1 MFKKILITYTII
13 FILIVISLEIYLSSV
28 IKSNYI
34 KNLKNSL
41 LIQSKLI
48 ALNIPDK
55 LEKPL
60 DDFCKD
66 FKEKTSA
73 RITIIAEDGKVLGDS
88 DEPSQNMENHYNRP
102 EIREADINE
111 IGSSIRFSK
120 TLSTDMFYLAVSIN
134 RDDNKKIFLRLSVP
148 LKDIQKA
155 INDLRIKI
163 LIASSISL
171 LTLLLITL
179 YQTEKIKKTI
189 NEIVNL
195 SKEIAT
201 GNLKSRLIITEKD
214 ELGDLT
220 KNINEMAQSIEYQ
233 LHEIELEK
241 QRLETILKTISESLI
256 LVDNKLRVI
265 LYNFSFK
272 NLFQIDQDITNKP
285 LIEICRNIEIVQL
298 IEHVIKTNQ
307 SVTKEIQTTYPK
319 ESFLLVTA
327 NPYYSINE
335 ESSGAVLTLYDIT
348 KLKKLEQIRKDF
360 VANVSHEMK
369 TPITAIKG
377 FAETLLDGAIDDK
390 ENAIKFLKTI
400 KTHSERLN
408 SLIDDLLTLSRIE
421 LGEIKLE
428 KNNININEAIDNVF
442 NLLSNK
448 AKSKGLYLKKDIDPA
463 IKYINADF
471 NRFQQILLNIIDNGI
486 KFTEKGGV
494 TLKAYKINKDG
505 KEFIE
510 IIVEDTGIGIPK
522 KHLTRIGERFY
533 RVDAERSR
541 NLGGT
546 GLGLAIVKHL
556 IKAHGW
562 EMKIESE
569 ESIGTKVIIS
579 ISP

>member
-1 MFKKILITYTII
+1 MFKKILITYTVI
-13 FILIVISLEIYLSSV
+13 FILIVISLEIYLSSL

-48 ALNIPDK
+48 ASNIPDK
-55 LEKPL
+55 YEKSL
-60 DDFCKD
+60 DNFCKD

-88 DEPSQNMENHYNRP
+88 DEPSEKMENHYNRP

-111 IGSSIRFSK
+111 IGTSIRFSK
-120 TLSTDMFYLAVSIN
+120 TISVDMYYLAISIIKDN
-134 RDDNKKIFLRLSVP
+134 NKKFFLRLSVP

-155 INDLRIKI
+155 VNNLRIKI
-163 LIASSISL
+163 LIASLISL

-195 SKEIAT
+195 SKEIAG

-214 ELGDLT
+214 ELGELT
-220 KNINEMAQSIEYQ
+220 KNINEMAQSIEDKMY
-233 LHEIELEK
+233 EIELEK
-241 QRLETILKTISESLI
+241 QRLETVLKTISESLI
-256 LVDNKLRVI
+256 LVDNKLRTI
-265 LYNFSFK
+265 LYNSSFK
-272 NLFQIDQDITNKP
+272 NLFQTDQDITNKP
-285 LIEICRNIEIVQL
+285 LIEICRNIEIVE
-298 IEHVIKTNQ
+298 IAEHVIKTNQ
-307 SVTKEIQTTYPK
+307 SITKEIQTTYPK
-319 ESFLLVTA
+319 ELFLLITA
-327 NPYYSINE
+327 NPYYSSNE
-335 ESSGAVLTLYDIT
+335 ESSGVVLTIHDIT

-377 FAETLLDGAIDDK
+377 FAETLLDGAIDDR
-390 ENAIKFLKTI
+390 ENATKFLKTI
-400 KTHSERLN
+400 KIHSERLN
-408 SLIDDLLTLSRIE
+408 SLIDDLLTLSSIE
-421 LGEIKLE
+421 LGEIKIE

-442 NLLSNK
+442 NLLSDK
-448 AKSKGLYLKKDIDPA
+448 AKSKGLYLKKDIDPS

-471 NRFQQILLNIIDNGI
+471 NRFQQILLNIIDNSI

-494 TLKAYKINKDG
+494 TLKAYKINKDE
-505 KEFIE
+505 KELIE
-510 IIVEDTGIGIPK
+510 IIIEDTGIGIPK
-522 KHLTRIGERFY
+522 KHLSRIGERFY
-533 RVDAERSR
+533 RVDPERSR
-541 NLGGT
+541 KFGGT

-569 ESIGTKVIIS
+569 ESIGTKVRIS
-579 ISP
+579 IKP